1 MTVPWLTTPSAPT
14 IASATPPTILAPPAV
29 SELTVT
35 DATTAAPSTPSTGR
49 HPIGLH
55 HVELWVPD
63 LTGALPGWRWLLETM
78 GWTPYQDWSGGRSW
92 RLGGVYLVIEQSPA
106 MTASDHDR
114 CRPGLNHLAFH
125 AGSPADVDALV
136 AAAPSHGWTLMFADR
151 HPYAGG
157 SDNYAAYLSDPY
169 GYEVELVAD
178 VS

>member
-1 MTVPWLTTPSAPT
+1 M
-14 IASATPPTILAPPAV
+14 
-29 SELTVT
+29 
-35 DATTAAPSTPSTGR
+35 
-49 HPIGLH
+49 
-55 HVELWVPD
+55 PD
-63 LTGALPGWRWLLETM
+63 LAGALPGWRWLLETM
-78 GWTPYQDWSGGRSW
+78 GWIPFQDWEGGRSW

-125 AGSPADVDALV
+125 GGTRADVDALV

-157 SDNYAAYLSDPY
+157 PDNYAAYLADPY

-178 VS
+178 VP